1 MKIKVLKETETIK
14 GHKTFEELPD
24 SMKKAIEDSYEG
36 TNLVYDYDK
45 EDLKKFFEEVGVKVK
60 L

>member
-1 MKIKVLKETETIK
+1 MKIKVLKENEKIK
-14 GHKTFEELPD
+14 GHKIFDELPD

-45 EDLKKFFEEVGVKVK
+45 EDLKKFFEEVGIKTR